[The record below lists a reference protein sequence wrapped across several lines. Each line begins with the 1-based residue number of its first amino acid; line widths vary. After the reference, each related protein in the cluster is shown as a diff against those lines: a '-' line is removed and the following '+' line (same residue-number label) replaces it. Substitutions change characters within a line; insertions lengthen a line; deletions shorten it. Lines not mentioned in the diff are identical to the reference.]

1 MAKKKK
7 TALKPVARGF
17 ATTSQ
22 PKKVV
27 AEPETEDSTVPE
39 DGAPPTDSQDGV
51 LGVNGTNRETA
62 EKAAE
67 GLDWED
73 DSKLEEGIYQGYVE
87 RLQEKGDRE
96 VAKILKVSPCLRYN
110 RIHRF

>member
-7 TALKPVARGF
+7 TSLKPVARGF

-27 AEPETEDSTVPE
+27 PEPVSEEP
-39 DGAPPTDSQDGV
+39 APAAGDAAQDQNDKPNGEAKSLEGGQIGEGV
-51 LGVNGTNRETA
+51 
-62 EKAAE
+62 
-67 GLDWED
+67 DWED

-96 VAKILKVSPCLRYN
+96 VAKILKVSLHDPTVSAC
-110 RIHRF
+110 H

>member
-22 PKKVV
+22 PKKVIV
-27 AEPETEDSTVPE
+27 EPEPE
-39 DGAPPTDSQDGV
+39 DNALPADGNPHTDSQEGII
-51 LGVNGTNRETA
+51 GVNGTSGVAT

-96 VAKILKVSPCLRYN
+96 VAKILKVGSCMWAN
-110 RIHRF
+110 RITNS